1 MAGDLL
7 HDNFG
12 KLHAGHV
19 AALTRHLVEC
29 RNAFGG
35 DLDLFLVMT
44 IIGERTFTAR
54 NAPDTMTHNDFLQ
67 RSVRDLEPAAI
78 NLQSIADY
86 SGIPRETV
94 RRKIETLLEM
104 GWIVRDKNRFMT
116 VTDKAKANLK
126 PLTDSS
132 LRYMRTL
139 FALLINSA
147 GAGQSAP
154 PSAK

>member
-7 HDNFG
+7 HDHFG
-12 KLHAGHV
+12 KLHASHV

-29 RNAFGG
+29 RKAFGG

-54 NAPDTMTHNDFLQ
+54 NAPDTMTHDDFLQ
-67 RSVRDLEPAAI
+67 GSVSDLEPAAI

-94 RRKIETLLEM
+94 RRKLETLLAM
-104 GWIVRDKNRFMT
+104 GWIARDENRFMT
-116 VTDKAKANLK
+116 VTDQAKQSLQ

-132 LRYMRTL
+132 LRYMREVFTML
-139 FALLINSA
+139 AASA
-147 GAGQSAP
+147 RSGPG
-154 PSAK
+154 